1 MKDMSGTGPY
11 ATALPWLSS
20 PMNDLQL
27 CYDTDHV
34 SPCNNGHLAMEHSI
48 VSSVPGGYGGGYG
61 ADSSYSS
68 ANSRVS
74 DGWEQAPEWLASQIQ
89 S

>member
-1 MKDMSGTGPY
+1 
-11 ATALPWLSS
+11 
-20 PMNDLQL
+20 
-27 CYDTDHV
+27 
-34 SPCNNGHLAMEHSI
+34 MEHSI
-48 VSSVPGGYGGGYG
+48 VSSVPGGYRGGYG